1 MYPTVLFSGIDVYQL
16 VFFVCNIVFDHV
28 LIVSQG
34 NPFDKANT
42 VCDSRNMGKK
52 KSWLNAAT
60 SVTLVRFALIPVIVL
75 FYFLG
80 HFDVLISGKLIAMIL
95 FIVAAFTDFL
105 DGWIAR
111 KFNQITDL
119 GKLLDP
125 IADKTLTFVGFVL
138 IFTDTNLLGVYNLYP
153 VWFAFIIFFIATF
166 RDFITNALRQ
176 FAALKNHVIA
186 ADIYA
191 KIKSF
196 LQFIGISLAMFY
208 AFYIVGLENFGGT
221 FESILRWATWIF
233 LSASAVLSIMSGIS
247 YVTQFVK
254 LSRRPKQQPNPE

>member
-1 MYPTVLFSGIDVYQL
+1 ME
-16 VFFVCNIVFDHV
+16 
-28 LIVSQG
+28 
-34 NPFDKANT
+34 
-42 VCDSRNMGKK
+42 K

-60 SVTLVRFALIPVIVL
+60 SVTLVRFMLIPVIVF
-75 FYFLG
+75 FYFSG
-80 HFDVLISGKLIAMIL
+80 TYDLIEYGKLIAMIL
-95 FIVAAFTDFL
+95 FIVAALTDFV

-125 IADKTLTFVGFVL
+125 IADKTLTFVGFLLV
-138 IFTDTNLLGVYNLYP
+138 FSDVTLLGTTLLYP
-153 VWFAFIIFFIATF
+153 VWFAFLVFFIATF
-166 RDFITNALRQ
+166 RDYITNALRQ

-208 AFYIVGLENFGGT
+208 AFYVIALENGGD
-221 FESILRWATWIF
+221 FEVALRWATWVF
-233 LSASAVLSIMSGIS
+233 LGASAILSIMSGIS
-247 YVTQFVK
+247 YITQFIK
-254 LSRRPKQQPNPE
+254 LSKKPDPKQQPKQE

>member
-1 MYPTVLFSGIDVYQL
+1 MQ
-16 VFFVCNIVFDHV
+16 
-28 LIVSQG
+28 
-34 NPFDKANT
+34 
-42 VCDSRNMGKK
+42 K

-60 SVTLVRFALIPVIVL
+60 AVTLCRFALIPVIVL

-80 HFDVLISGKLIAMIL
+80 TFEILVSGKLIAMIL
-95 FIVAAFTDFL
+95 FIIAALTDFI

-125 IADKTLTFVGFVL
+125 IADKTLTFVGFLLV
-138 IFTDTNLLGVYNLYP
+138 FSDVSLLGALYP

-208 AFYIVGLENFGGT
+208 AFYFFGVGSNET
-221 FESILRWATWIF
+221 FEIVLRWAAWIF
-233 LSASAVLSIMSGIS
+233 LSSSAILSIMSGIS
-247 YVTQFVK
+247 YITQYAK
-254 LSRRPKQQPNPE
+254 LTKKSDPKPQPTPK

>member
-1 MYPTVLFSGIDVYQL
+1 MHV
-16 VFFVCNIVFDHV
+16 IV
-28 LIVSQG
+28 
-34 NPFDKANT
+34 NY
-42 VCDSRNMGKK
+42 MEK

-60 SVTLVRFALIPVIVL
+60 SVTLVRFALIPVIVF
-75 FYFLG
+75 FYLSG
-80 HFDVLISGKLIAMIL
+80 TFDLIAAGKLIAMIL
-95 FIVAAFTDFL
+95 FIVAALTDFV

-125 IADKTLTFVGFVL
+125 IADKTLTFVGFLL
-138 IFTDTNLLGVYNLYP
+138 IFSDVNLLGTAVLYP
-153 VWFAFIIFFIATF
+153 VWFAFLVFFIATF
-166 RDFITNALRQ
+166 RDYITNALRQ

-208 AFYIVGLENFGGT
+208 AFYIVGLGNGGNF
-221 FESILRWATWIF
+221 EVALRWATWVF
-233 LSASAVLSIMSGIS
+233 LGASAILSIMSGIS
-247 YVTQFVK
+247 YITQYAK
-254 LSRRPKQQPNPE
+254 LTKKKPDPKPQPTKE

>member
-1 MYPTVLFSGIDVYQL
+1 M
-16 VFFVCNIVFDHV
+16 
-28 LIVSQG
+28 
-34 NPFDKANT
+34 
-42 VCDSRNMGKK
+42 KK

-60 SVTLVRFALIPVIVL
+60 AVTLCRFALIPVIVF
-75 FYFLG
+75 FYFSTSFIG
-80 HFDVLISGKLIAMIL
+80 AGKLIAMIL
-95 FIVAAFTDFL
+95 FIVAALTDFI

-125 IADKTLTFVGFVL
+125 IADKTLTFVGFLLVFSDVAL
-138 IFTDTNLLGVYNLYP
+138 IGVLYP
-153 VWFAFIIFFIATF
+153 IWFAFIVFFIATF

-186 ADIYA
+186 ADIFA

-208 AFYIVGLENFGGT
+208 AFYFIKDGVTPDIFYSSEVM
-221 FESILRWATWIF
+221 LRWATWVF
-233 LSASAVLSIMSGIS
+233 LGASAILSVMSGIS
-247 YVTQFVK
+247 YITQYAK
-254 LSRRPKQQPNPE
+254 LVNHPKQPPTVK

>member
-1 MYPTVLFSGIDVYQL
+1 MTSTASHSGTTV
-16 VFFVCNIVFDHV
+16 
-28 LIVSQG
+28 
-34 NPFDKANT
+34 K
-42 VCDSRNMGKK
+42 KK

-60 SVTLVRFALIPVIVL
+60 SVTLVRFALIPVIAV

-80 HFDVLISGKLIAMIL
+80 TFDVWVYGKLVAMIL
-95 FIVAAFTDFL
+95 FIIAALTDFL

-138 IFTDTNLLGVYNLYP
+138 IFTDTALLGFYNLYP
-153 VWFAFIIFFIATF
+153 VWFAFVIFFIATF

-196 LQFIGISLAMFY
+196 LQFVGISIAMFF
-208 AFYIVGLENFGGT
+208 AFYVVGLENWGGV
-221 FESILRWATWIF
+221 FESILKWMTLVL

-247 YVTQFVK
+247 YITQYVK
-254 LSRRPKQQPNPE
+254 LTKLPSPKQKPSQE

>member
-1 MYPTVLFSGIDVYQL
+1 ME
-16 VFFVCNIVFDHV
+16 
-28 LIVSQG
+28 
-34 NPFDKANT
+34 
-42 VCDSRNMGKK
+42 K

-60 SVTLVRFALIPVIVL
+60 SVTLVRFALIPVIVF
-75 FYFLG
+75 FYLSG
-80 HFDVLISGKLIAMIL
+80 TFDLIAAGKLIAMIL
-95 FIVAAFTDFL
+95 FIVAALTDFV

-125 IADKTLTFVGFVL
+125 IADKTLTFVGFLL
-138 IFTDTNLLGVYNLYP
+138 IFSDVNLLGTAVLYP
-153 VWFAFIIFFIATF
+153 VWFAFLVFFIATF
-166 RDFITNALRQ
+166 RDYITNALRQ

-208 AFYIVGLENFGGT
+208 AFYIVGLGNGGNF
-221 FESILRWATWIF
+221 EVALRWATWVF
-233 LSASAVLSIMSGIS
+233 LGASAILSIMSGIS
-247 YVTQFVK
+247 YITQYAK
-254 LSRRPKQQPNPE
+254 LTKKKPDPKPQPTKE

>member
-1 MYPTVLFSGIDVYQL
+1 
-16 VFFVCNIVFDHV
+16 
-28 LIVSQG
+28 
-34 NPFDKANT
+34 
-42 VCDSRNMGKK
+42 MGKK
-52 KSWLNAAT
+52 PRLNTAT
-60 SVTLVRFALIPVIVL
+60 MVTLLRFALIPVIVV

-80 HFDVLISGKLIAMIL
+80 TFDVLGYGKLVAMIL
-95 FIVAAFTDFL
+95 FIVAAFTDFV

-125 IADKTLTFVGFVL
+125 IADKTLTFVGFLLV
-138 IFTDTNLLGVYNLYP
+138 FSDVALLGTLYP
-153 VWFAFIIFFIATF
+153 IWFAFIIFFIATF
-166 RDFITNALRQ
+166 RDYITNALRQ

-208 AFYIVGLENFGGT
+208 AFYIIGLGNGGT
-221 FESILRWATWIF
+221 FEVVLRWSAWVF
-233 LSASAVLSIMSGIS
+233 LGSSAILSTMSGIS
-247 YVTQFVK
+247 YITQYVK
-254 LSRRPKQQPNPE
+254 LVKTPRPKQQSTSE